1 MALKENDV
9 SAGLMIVSFLQKYTM
24 ALTKQIEAVQIEME
38 ESATNVLNAIQDL
51 AKSTESKKEQ
61 AEKALE
67 AAYLSPDA
75 GTRDLVSSI
84 QKSTDDIFEQAAM
97 EQASSGMVSLA
108 TESGVVAKSQIDTG
122 VEIRRFG
129 GLFSKHMES
138 ISTLDDSL
146 QGVVMG
152 MVGSMSNSDIVK
164 QRLDHLI
171 MGMNAMHTGLSNIL
185 YDLNGTLDPALI
197 ADFKA
202 RLLDFTYRNFTMET
216 EKAAF
221 SELFGD
227 PLGHGGLKT
236 LSNRKVG

>member
-1 MALKENDV
+1 MTHKKSDD
-9 SAGLMIVSFLQKYTM
+9 STGLMIVSFIQKFTM
-24 ALTKQIEAVQIEME
+24 VLAKQIEAVQIEMD

-75 GTRDLVSSI
+75 GTQDLVSSI

-97 EQASSGMVSLA
+97 EQASSGIVGMA
-108 TESGVVAKSQIDTG
+108 AESGGVAKNQVDTG

-171 MGMNAMHTGLSNIL
+171 TGMSAMHTGLSNIL
-185 YDLNGTLDPALI
+185 YDLNGTLNPALI

-202 RLLDFTYRNFTMET
+202 RMLEFTYSNFTMET

-227 PLGHGGLKT
+227 PQGNGGLKA